1 MRTRVLP
8 VLGVQV
14 AEIVHRY
21 DIDCVPNAYKGNKQ
35 AYIKDSSISKKC
47 IQKVQVLCYQTLFL
61 LFTC

>member
-1 MRTRVLP
+1 MHIRVLT

-35 AYIKDSSISKKC
+35 AYIKDSSISKIC
-47 IQKVQVLCYQTLFL
+47 IQKVQVLCY
-61 LFTC
+61 